1 MVRRRV
7 IALAAAFA
15 IATAASTAFAEQ
27 RGGKEQ
33 APKRSKQEQVEIDE
47 LVKTVDSVMA
57 GQAAPGD
64 FQMSLTPYFLKS
76 QEQRTF
82 VPFVLDVQSLP
93 ATDVA
98 LYVRVVQAGG
108 STPSAADD
116 AAAAAAAAQAKPT
129 DKPASGKPP
138 ARPEYPWDDIHFIS
152 AAQVAS
158 AAVSPAATT
167 ATSGAPT
174 AGAPVRIYRVFMAPP
189 GTYDVYIAMK
199 ERVPE
204 KGPKPATGP
213 RMGVLKTQVTVP
225 DFWNGDLMTSSV
237 IVADKVNVLTAMP
250 SPEEARERP
259 FVFGAQELVPA
270 ADTAFGKEEQ
280 LATFFQVYNAELDPA
295 GKPNL
300 ILEYNFHRTEG
311 GAEKFFNKTAPQEVN
326 ASMLPPTFDP
336 TKFPVPGGI
345 EVPLKSFPEGEY
357 RLEIKVTD
365 KVSGK
370 VVTRDVNFTVK
381 AS

>member
-1 MVRRRV
+1 MVRRV
-7 IALAAAFA
+7 IALAAAFVV
-15 IATAASTAFAEQ
+15 ATTVSAAFAEQ
-27 RGGKEQ
+27 RGSQ
-33 APKRSKQEQVEIDE
+33 DQQPKRSKQEQAEIE
-47 LVKTVDSVMA
+47 QLVKLVDGVMA
-57 GQAAPGD
+57 GQPAPSD
-64 FQMSLTPYFLKS
+64 IQMSLTPFFLKS

-82 VPFVLDVQSLP
+82 VPFVLEVTNP
-93 ATDVA
+93 PTTEAA
-98 LYVRVVQAGG
+98 LYVRVVN
-108 STPSAADD
+108 PSAEPDP
-116 AAAAAAAAQAKPT
+116 KT
-129 DKPASGKPP
+129 K
-138 ARPEYPWDDIHFIS
+138 RVEYPWDDIHFLS
-152 AAQVAS
+152 ADKAAQN
-158 AAVSPAATT
+158 
-167 ATSGAPT
+167 
-174 AGAPVRIYRVFMAPP
+174 RISRVFMAPP

-204 KGPKPATGP
+204 KGPKPADGP
-213 RMGVLKTQVTVP
+213 RMGLLKTQVTVP
-225 DFWNGDLMTSSV
+225 DFWDGELATSSV
-237 IVADKVNVLTAMP
+237 ILADKVDILNAAP

-270 ADTAFGKEEQ
+270 ADKVFTKDEQ
-280 LATFFQVYNAELDPA
+280 LATFFQVYNAALDPA

-300 ILEYNFHRTEG
+300 VLEYNFHRQEG
-311 GAEKFFNKTAPQEVN
+311 TGEKFFNKTAPQEVN

-345 EVPLKSFPEGEY
+345 EVPLKSFPEGDY